1 MVCFMIAEHL
11 KRLKEAKNLTF
22 KDISNITTIS
32 EATITKIFRGET
44 ENPSFDTITRIFVA
58 LDGSVDEFLGI
69 KKSPSEEIAQLKA
82 TLNERE
88 NWNKRL
94 YEIIQSRTEDVEK
107 RDQEILKLHEEVNE
121 RNDWNKRLYKIAVEF
136 GIVAFFLAL
145 IVIILGMILAVKF

>member
-1 MVCFMIAEHL
+1 MIAEHL
-11 KRLKEAKNLTF
+11 RRLKEAKNLTF

-44 ENPSFDTITRIFVA
+44 ETPSFDTITKIFGA

-94 YEIIQSRTEDVEK
+94 YEIIQSRTEDIEK
-107 RDQEILKLHEEVNE
+107 RNREILNLHAEVNE

>member
-1 MVCFMIAEHL
+1 MIAEHL

-69 KKSPSEEIAQLKA
+69 KKSPSEENAQLKA

-94 YEIIQSRTEDVEK
+94 YEIIQSRTEDIEK
-107 RDQEILKLHEEVNE
+107 LDQEILNLHAEVNE
-121 RNDWNKRLYKIAVEF
+121 RNDWNKRLYRIAVEF

>member
-1 MVCFMIAEHL
+1 MLAKYL
-11 KRLKEAKNLTF
+11 KGLKEAKNITV
-22 KDISNITTIS
+22 KDWSNLANVP
-32 EATITKIFRGET
+32 EATINKILSGQT
-44 ENPSFDTITRIFVA
+44 ENPTFETITRLFVSA
-58 LDGSVDEFLGI
+58 GGSVDEFLGI
-69 KKSPSEEIAQLKA
+69 AKSPSEEIAQLKA
-82 TLNERE
+82 TLLERE

-121 RNDWNKRLYKIAVEF
+121 RNDWNKRLYRIAVEF

>member
-1 MVCFMIAEHL
+1 M
-11 KRLKEAKNLTF
+11 
-22 KDISNITTIS
+22 S
-32 EATITKIFRGET
+32 T
-44 ENPSFDTITRIFVA
+44 ENPSFDTITKIFVA

-107 RDQEILKLHEEVNE
+107 RDQEILKLHAEVNE